1 MQYLDFQLLPGDK
14 TDIQR
19 NRYNIINKPKEPYK
33 TLPLLSRG
41 ERDIDDSDE
50 DFEDTMEIPSCSELK
65 RMWKIARRLH
75 NHAIKTNEIP
85 QKLHPFS
92 SFESDRFRA
101 SQRFKSPKNKSFK
114 YNNRKKIKTKGSKE
128 IAETSYGLIRYAPSD
143 PVKRPGSG
151 NGIYKILKDLNPEV
165 EYNENKDAG
174 AWATGIR
181 EFEPES
187 RNIRPFDSLRNKLR
201 QDKKLPPMPNKDE
214 SQRSDYWGKVITH
227 YKNKEREQSSFDKV
241 KEKLYSDKYSGLSSA
256 RLNYRDDTSGP
267 IGSVSDTTFGQHWK
281 HRKFDRKNER
291 RQKNKKRKKGRSRK
305 KNFRGT
311 KQYKLQ
317 NFLMKGQH

>member
-1 MQYLDFQLLPGDK
+1 
-14 TDIQR
+14 
-19 NRYNIINKPKEPYK
+19 
-33 TLPLLSRG
+33 
-41 ERDIDDSDE
+41 
-50 DFEDTMEIPSCSELK
+50 
-65 RMWKIARRLH
+65 
-75 NHAIKTNEIP
+75 
-85 QKLHPFS
+85 
-92 SFESDRFRA
+92 
-101 SQRFKSPKNKSFK
+101 
-114 YNNRKKIKTKGSKE
+114 
-128 IAETSYGLIRYAPSD
+128 
-143 PVKRPGSG
+143 
-151 NGIYKILKDLNPEV
+151 
-165 EYNENKDAG
+165 
-174 AWATGIR
+174 
-181 EFEPES
+181 
-187 RNIRPFDSLRNKLR
+187 
-201 QDKKLPPMPNKDE
+201 MPNKDE